1 MNIRGASFD
10 LWFTLFIEDRGD
22 IERYTRARV
31 ESIHKA
37 LLEAVGGAVSLDDVE
52 KAFGRTSEV
61 NARIFLNPR
70 DLIKVVLAD
79 LGIEPEPRVVEK
91 ILKAYLSSVN
101 DFTPRVNSEA
111 FEALSILRRA
121 GLRIAVVS
129 NSSFT
134 GDQIMSMLARV
145 GLGGYVDVVVSSCDV
160 GAMKP
165 SPAIFLDAAK
175 RLELNPENIVHV
187 GDSYLEDVLGALAAG
202 YAAAVH
208 YTGLTQSRHYRV
220 DVVPPLYRSRRI
232 YRARSLVEAAEIIL
246 MLAKGGSPSR

>member
-1 MNIRGASFD
+1 MDIRGASFD
-10 LWFTLFIEDRGD
+10 LWFTLFIEDRSD
-22 IERYTRARV
+22 IEKYTRARV
-31 ESIHKA
+31 ESIRRA
-37 LLEAVGGAVSLDDVE
+37 LLEVVGEAASLEDVE

-61 NARIFLNPR
+61 NARIFLSPR
-70 DLIKVVLAD
+70 DLIRVILAD
-79 LGIEPEPRVVEK
+79 LGIEPEPRIVEE

-101 DFTPRVNSEA
+101 DFTPRVNPEA
-111 FEALSILRRA
+111 FVALSMLRRA

-145 GLGGYVDVVVSSCDV
+145 GLGGYVDVVVSSCNV

-165 SPAIFLDAAK
+165 SPAIFLEAAK
-175 RLELNPENIVHV
+175 RLGLNPESIVHV

-208 YTGLTQSRHYRV
+208 YTGLAQSRHYRV
-220 DVVPPLYRSRRI
+220 DSVPPLYRSRRI

-246 MLAKGGSPSR
+246 RLARGGTP

>member
-1 MNIRGASFD
+1 MDIRGASFD

-22 IERYTRARV
+22 IEKYTRARV
-31 ESIHKA
+31 ESIHRA
-37 LLEAVGGAVSLDDVE
+37 LLEAIGEAVSLEDVE

-70 DLIKVVLAD
+70 DLIRLVLAD
-79 LGIEPEPRVVEK
+79 LGIEPEPRIVEEV
-91 ILKAYLSSVN
+91 LKAYLSSVN
-101 DFTPRVNSEA
+101 DFTPRVNPEA
-111 FEALSILRRA
+111 FEALGMLRRA

-134 GDQIMSMLARV
+134 GDQIMSMFRRV
-145 GLGGYVDVVVSSCDV
+145 GLGEYVDTVVSSCDV

-165 SPAIFLDAAK
+165 SPTIFLEAAK
-175 RLELNPENIVHV
+175 RLGLNPESMVHV
-187 GDSYLEDVLGALAAG
+187 GDSYLEDVLGALSAG

-220 DVVPPLYRSRRI
+220 DAVPPLYRSRRS

-246 MLAKGGSPSR
+246 RLARGGTP